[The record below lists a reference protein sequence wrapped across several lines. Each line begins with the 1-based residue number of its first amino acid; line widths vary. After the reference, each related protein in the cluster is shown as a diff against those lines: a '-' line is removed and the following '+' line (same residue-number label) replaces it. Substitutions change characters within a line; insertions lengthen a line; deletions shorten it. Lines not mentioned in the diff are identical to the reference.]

1 MPLIVLRCMGPEG
14 DEAVARFGRDRV
26 EDVARPVPELDL
38 DRRLLE
44 TVGLREARDLLV
56 DATHEVVDVE
66 GAAGDPELGHSL
78 EKSIVVRFGWGAD
91 VCAA

>member
-14 DEAVARFGRDRV
+14 DEAVAWFGRDRV
-26 EDVARPVPELDL
+26 EDVARAVPELDL
-38 DRRLLE
+38 DHRLLE
-44 TVGLREARDLLV
+44 TAGLGEARDLLV
-56 DATHEVVDVE
+56 DAPHEVIDVE

-78 EKSIVVRFGWGAD
+78 EKSVVVSLGWGAD